1 MKKKKISSLDNKL
14 KIVNIKASFL
24 MSKKIGPQTATKYIR
39 RGGEGLRV
47 TVFKHCQK
55 LVNVTGIKNLKHYQE
70 VRNFVRN
77 YYHKVNGS
85 HMLSD
90 RIDNIMVT
98 RRMVC
103 NYDQSAILNAC
114 KKLYRKNY
122 CAYFGDEDRL
132 TCKAIVLQP
141 KERGKEDCVSG
152 TFSLFYTGSVT
163 IMGLKDY
170 EEIEL
175 CQQMV
180 DRIYNLAFRYGLKI
194 KKEK

>member
-1 MKKKKISSLDNKL
+1 MKKICSSDNKL

-24 MSKKIGPQTATKYIR
+24 MSKKIGPQIATKYKR
-39 RGGEGLRV
+39 RGGEGLRI
-47 TVFKHCQK
+47 TVFKHSQK
-55 LVNVTGIKNLKHYQE
+55 LVNVTGIKNLKHFQE

-77 YYHKVNGS
+77 YYYKVKGS
-85 HMLSD
+85 YVLSD

-98 RRMVC
+98 RRMSC
-103 NYDQSAILNAC
+103 NYNMSAILSAC

-122 CAYFGDEDRL
+122 CTYFGDEDRL

-141 KERGKEDCVSG
+141 KERGKEDCVNG
-152 TFSLFYTGSVT
+152 TFLLYYTGSVT
-163 IMGLKDY
+163 IMGLKEY

-180 DRIYNLAFRYGLKI
+180 DRIYNRAFQYGLKM
-194 KKEK
+194 KKRKVT